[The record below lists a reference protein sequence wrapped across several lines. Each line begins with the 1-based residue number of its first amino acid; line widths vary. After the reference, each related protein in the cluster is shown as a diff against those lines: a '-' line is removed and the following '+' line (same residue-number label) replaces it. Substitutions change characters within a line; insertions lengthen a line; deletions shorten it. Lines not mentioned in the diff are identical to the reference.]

1 MPVDDR
7 MQMSGAAC
15 RFEPAKGGLASPKGQ
30 EVTVVLGRN
39 TEGATPPLAR
49 RVPNGLIATQ

>member
-1 MPVDDR
+1 MNDR
-7 MQMSGAAC
+7 MQMSMAAC
-15 RFEPAKGGLASPKGQ
+15 QFEIAKGGLESQKGQ

-39 TEGATPPLAR
+39 TEGVTPPLAR